1 MLKIV
6 REKLIAWYQKD
17 RRILILSAVFGL
29 MFTVLSAFA
38 TVSYSET
45 MQGEIAK
52 EVVRFHVLAN
62 SDSQADQAL
71 KLKVR
76 DGILAEFK
84 PILNAS
90 ASVDETK
97 AALNKNIDEVI
108 ACADQII
115 RESGYDYPVTAAVT
129 KSNFPTKAYGDVVL
143 PAGTYDALR
152 IEIGAAEGQNWW
164 CVMFPPLCFVDIT
177 QGKITQESKADL
189 ESRLPAEAY
198 DLVAHTQA
206 SDDPAVKVKFKI
218 VEWWQEMK
226 TTGM

>member
-1 MLKIV
+1 MFKQ
-6 REKLIAWYQKD
+6 KLVVWYRKD
-17 RRILILSAVFGL
+17 RRIIILSLVFGL

-62 SDSQADQAL
+62 SNSEEDQAL
-71 KLKVR
+71 KIKVR

-97 AALNKNIDEVI
+97 VALNAHIDEII
-108 ACADQII
+108 ACADGII
-115 RESGYDYPVTAAVT
+115 KENGYHYPVTAAVT
-129 KSNFPTKAYGDVVL
+129 KSNFPTKAYGDIVL
-143 PAGTYDALR
+143 PAGEYEALR
-152 IEIGAAEGQNWW
+152 IEIGAAAGQNWW

-177 QGKITQESKADL
+177 QGEITPESKTDL
-189 ESRLPAEAY
+189 ENRLPEEAY
-198 DLVAHTQA
+198 DLIAHTQT
-206 SDDPAVKVKFKI
+206 SDEPTVKVKFKI
-218 VEWWQEMK
+218 VEWWQELK
-226 TTGM
+226 NEKIK